1 MSLELAQV
9 IATVL
14 EGYALAGLVFALVFL
29 PRGALR
35 VDPHLAGAP
44 WTVRLLI
51 LPGVVVLWPVLAR
64 RWATGATA
72 PVERNHH
79 RR

>member
-9 IATVL
+9 IATGL
-14 EGYALAGLVFALVFL
+14 EAYALAGLVFALVFL
-29 PRGALR
+29 PRAALR
-35 VDPHLAGAP
+35 VDPHLDGSP

-51 LPGVVVLWPVLAR
+51 LPGVIALWPVMAW
-64 RWATGATA
+64 RWGTGAPA
-72 PVERNHH
+72 PVERNPH

>member
-1 MSLELAQV
+1 MPFDVAVIVAAILES
-9 IATVL
+9 
-14 EGYALAGLVFALVFL
+14 YALAGLVFALVFL
-29 PRGALR
+29 PRAALR

-51 LPGVVVLWPVLAR
+51 LPGVVALWPVLAR

-72 PVERNHH
+72 PVERTPH

>member
-1 MSLELAQV
+1 MSLEVAQV
-9 IATVL
+9 VAATL
-14 EGYALAGLVFALVFL
+14 EGYAVAGLVFAVLFL
-29 PRGALR
+29 PRAALR

-51 LPGVVVLWPVLAR
+51 SPGIVALWPVMAL
-64 RWATGATA
+64 RWATGKPA
-72 PVERNHH
+72 PIERSPH